1 MTKKI
6 DVITKIVNVNSMDK
20 IKIWWKNTP
29 LTKKLLYI
37 VAILL
42 FIIMLIK

>member
-42 FIIMLIK
+42 FLIIIIK